1 MKIHLHKKDLT
12 RCTDFAEACVGTN
25 KDEYARR
32 GQSKRAT
39 IVKQIITGKLGELA
53 VARHLGLDEPD
64 FEIYSK
70 GKKSYAKDL
79 EGDGFH
85 YHVKTQDVAQSLK
98 YGTSWVFQTR
108 DKLVTKPQDIDKIV
122 CCTVD
127 LASLEVNIYAI
138 VGAEDA
144 VGLYKPTKLGF
155 PSKTAL
161 YAEDLK
167 ELL

>member
-1 MKIHLHKKDLT
+1 MNIQLTKKDLA
-12 RCTDFAEACVGTN
+12 RCTEFAEACVGTN

-53 VARHLGLDEPD
+53 VAKHLGLDDPD

-70 GKKSYAKDL
+70 SKKSYAKDL
-79 EGDGFH
+79 EGDGYH
-85 YHVKTQDVAQSLK
+85 YHVKTQDVVSAEK
-98 YGTSWVFQTR
+98 YGTSWIFQVR
-108 DKLVTKPQDIDKIV
+108 DRLVAKPTDLDKIV

-127 LASLEVNIYAI
+127 LSSLNVNIYAI
-138 VGAEDA
+138 INAEKV

-155 PSKTAL
+155 PSKCAL
-161 YAEDLK
+161 YAEDLNGN
-167 ELL
+167 